1 MSPPIA
7 KILVHLVE
15 RRAELHVPVDPP
27 HRQVV
32 VAAVLRLDGWRA
44 DGPIVTLESLYELG
58 AELGTLLT
66 GRARW
71 ALDVPPSA
79 IQAYGKAALV
89 GSEVPLECAAA
100 ILHPRM
106 GKAMRESLPGA
117 TSLIPSVTKRGA
129 PGTCVDVPLHGST
142 DMWSFDHFDTVSLTL
157 TDAPA
162 PNEIVVA
169 IGLADS
175 GRPLA
180 RVRPD

>member
-1 MSPPIA
+1 MNPPIT
-7 KILVHLVE
+7 KIVVQLIE
-15 RRAELHVPVDPP
+15 RRADLNVPVDPP

-32 VAAVLRLDGWRA
+32 VAAVLKFDDWRA
-44 DGPIVTLESLYELG
+44 DASLAALESLYELG
-58 AELGTLLT
+58 GELGTLLT
-66 GRARW
+66 ERARW
-71 ALDVPPSA
+71 ALDVPPSV

-89 GSEVPLECAAA
+89 GSGVPLECAAA

-106 GKAMRESLPGA
+106 GKAMRESLSGA

-129 PGTCVDVPLHGST
+129 LGTCVDVPLHGST

-157 TDAPA
+157 ADAPA

-169 IGLADS
+169 IALADS

>member
-7 KILVHLVE
+7 KILVQLVE
-15 RRAELHVPVDPP
+15 RLAELDVPVDQP
-27 HRQVV
+27 HRQVI
-32 VAAVLRLDGWRA
+32 VAAVLRLEGWRA
-44 DGPIVTLESLYELG
+44 DESLAALEPLYELG
-58 AELGTLLT
+58 AELGPLLT

-71 ALDVPPSA
+71 ALDLPPSA

-106 GKAMRESLPGA
+106 GKAMRASLPGA

-129 PGTCVDVPLHGST
+129 PGTCMDIPLHGST

-157 TDAPA
+157 ADAPA

-169 IGLADS
+169 VALADS